1 MIPADRGLAA
11 LAGALADHLGDA
23 QAASYIY
30 ARAILG
36 DRAVFLPDG
45 DCGHDPK
52 GEAAAREFVES
63 ITVDCGH
70 KATIAALRAVGEIV
84 RRHTHQGLYA
94 MTLHAGPDPERDCH
108 LCRALVAAGVLT
120 LGQIGASTRAALA
133 AQEAD
138 HDLR

>member
-11 LAGALADHLGDA
+11 LAEALADHLGDA

-70 KATIAALRAVGEIV
+70 KATIVALRAALDSVPNPTDRDTYEEGW
-84 RRHTHQGLYA
+84 LDA
-94 MTLHAGPDPERDCH
+94 MARC
-108 LCRALVAAGVLT
+108 
-120 LGQIGASTRAALA
+120 RAALA

-138 HDLR
+138 HDPR